1 MVEPPSRCSRL
12 ISQSTEAHGISSR
25 APRHVTPQRGPSP
38 SGGSLRRSHNEVQH
52 GGIASATATGA
63 SWLQCGGDEPI
74 LATAEADAPPPI
86 SVTLSSDFVWRCL
99 RLRAVDAHLALL
111 PVLDQQL
118 ASPHP
123 SLLQRSF
130 VAHCVSS
137 FARCDD
143 SFALLS
149 VYRNTLRPA
158 VDDCVF
164 EEPNRRSSPEDCFA
178 SCTGAPTENRD
189 SFHYAPLTNGSGVEL
204 GRSRLEKS
212 PASSSGQ
219 RRAVH
224 FDE

>member
-25 APRHVTPQRGPSP
+25 APRHVTPQRGRSP
-38 SGGSLRRSHNEVQH
+38 SGGWLRRSHNEVQH
-52 GGIASATATGA
+52 GGIASATVPGA

-123 SLLQRSF
+123 SLLQPSF
-130 VAHCVSS
+130 VAHRVSS
-137 FARCDD
+137 FARSDD
-143 SFALLS
+143 PLALLS
-149 VYRNTLRPA
+149 AIGLQEHSAPPLSTTACSRNPTADRALKTVLPLAPA
-158 VDDCVF
+158 H
-164 EEPNRRSSPEDCFA
+164 RRKTATVS
-178 SCTGAPTENRD
+178 T
-189 SFHYAPLTNGSGVEL
+189 
-204 GRSRLEKS
+204 
-212 PASSSGQ
+212 
-219 RRAVH
+219 VH
-224 FDE
+224 R

>member
-1 MVEPPSRCSRL
+1 MVEAPSRCSRL

-25 APRHVTPQRGPSP
+25 APRRVTPQRGRSP
-38 SGGSLRRSHNEVQH
+38 SGGSLRCSHNEVQH
-52 GGIASATATGA
+52 GGIAYATATGA
-63 SWLQCGGDEPI
+63 SWLQCGGNKPI

-99 RLRAVDAHLALL
+99 RLRAVDALLALL

-149 VYRNTLRPA
+149 VYRNTLRPRCRRLR
-158 VDDCVF
+158 VRGTQLPI
-164 EEPNRRSSPEDCFA
+164 EP
-178 SCTGAPTENRD
+178 
-189 SFHYAPLTNGSGVEL
+189 
-204 GRSRLEKS
+204 
-212 PASSSGQ
+212 
-219 RRAVH
+219 
-224 FDE
+224 

>member
-25 APRHVTPQRGPSP
+25 APRHVTPQRGRSP

-52 GGIASATATGA
+52 GGIASATATSA

-149 VYRNTLRPA
+149 VYRNTLRPRCRRLR
-158 VDDCVF
+158 VRGTQLPI
-164 EEPNRRSSPEDCFA
+164 EP
-178 SCTGAPTENRD
+178 
-189 SFHYAPLTNGSGVEL
+189 
-204 GRSRLEKS
+204 
-212 PASSSGQ
+212 
-219 RRAVH
+219 
-224 FDE
+224 

>member
-25 APRHVTPQRGPSP
+25 APRHVTPQRGRSP
-38 SGGSLRRSHNEVQH
+38 SGGWLRRSHIEVQH
-52 GGIASATATGA
+52 GGTASAKVPGA

-86 SVTLSSDFVWRCL
+86 SVTLSSDFVWHCL

-123 SLLQRSF
+123 SLLQPSF

-149 VYRNTLRPA
+149 VYRNTLRPRCRRLRA
-158 VDDCVF
+158 RGTQLPI
-164 EEPNRRSSPEDCFA
+164 EP
-178 SCTGAPTENRD
+178 
-189 SFHYAPLTNGSGVEL
+189 
-204 GRSRLEKS
+204 
-212 PASSSGQ
+212 
-219 RRAVH
+219 
-224 FDE
+224 

>member
-25 APRHVTPQRGPSP
+25 APRHVTPQRGRSP
-38 SGGSLRRSHNEVQH
+38 SGGWLRRSHIEVQH
-52 GGIASATATGA
+52 GGTASAKVPGA

-123 SLLQRSF
+123 SLLQPSF
-130 VAHCVSS
+130 VAHRVSS
-137 FARCDD
+137 FVRSDD
-143 SFALLS
+143 PLALLS
-149 VYRNTLRPA
+149 AIRLQEHSAPPLSTTACSRTPTADRALKTVLPLAPA
-158 VDDCVF
+158 H
-164 EEPNRRSSPEDCFA
+164 RRKTATVS
-178 SCTGAPTENRD
+178 T
-189 SFHYAPLTNGSGVEL
+189 
-204 GRSRLEKS
+204 
-212 PASSSGQ
+212 
-219 RRAVH
+219 VH
-224 FDE
+224 H

>member
-12 ISQSTEAHGISSR
+12 ISQSTEAHGISSL
-25 APRHVTPQRGPSP
+25 APRHVTPQRGRSP

-52 GGIASATATGA
+52 GGTASAKVPGA

-123 SLLQRSF
+123 SLLQPSF

-137 FARCDD
+137 FARSDD
-143 SFALLS
+143 QLALLS
-149 VYRNTLRPA
+149 VYRNTLRPRCRRLR
-158 VDDCVF
+158 VRGTQLPI
-164 EEPNRRSSPEDCFA
+164 EP
-178 SCTGAPTENRD
+178 
-189 SFHYAPLTNGSGVEL
+189 
-204 GRSRLEKS
+204 
-212 PASSSGQ
+212 
-219 RRAVH
+219 
-224 FDE
+224 

>member
-25 APRHVTPQRGPSP
+25 APRHVTPQRGRSP
-38 SGGSLRRSHNEVQH
+38 SGGWLRRSHIEVQH
-52 GGIASATATGA
+52 GGTASAKVPGA

-123 SLLQRSF
+123 SLLQPSF
-130 VAHCVSS
+130 VAHRVSS

-143 SFALLS
+143 SFAPAIGLQEHFAPPLS
-149 VYRNTLRPA
+149 TTACSRNPTADRALKTVLPLAPA
-158 VDDCVF
+158 H
-164 EEPNRRSSPEDCFA
+164 RRKTATVS
-178 SCTGAPTENRD
+178 T
-189 SFHYAPLTNGSGVEL
+189 
-204 GRSRLEKS
+204 
-212 PASSSGQ
+212 
-219 RRAVH
+219 VH
-224 FDE
+224 R